1 MEMMLDKKQIWAI
14 FLFEFRMSH
23 KAAETTHNINNAL
36 AQELLT
42 NTQCSGGSRSFA
54 KETRALKMSLVTNL
68 RKLTTT
74 NGEPLPKLI
83 LLQLHEKLPKNLTS
97 TFLWLFS
104 IWSKLVRW
112 KNLNNWVPHEL
123 TTNQKNCPFDFSIG
137 LGYVTKSGF

>member
-1 MEMMLDKKQIWAI
+1 MLDKKQIQMI
-14 FLFEFRMSH
+14 FLLELKMSH

-104 IWSKLVRW
+104 I
-112 KNLNNWVPHEL
+112 
-123 TTNQKNCPFDFSIG
+123 
-137 LGYVTKSGF
+137 